1 MSDIQINDHGRPT
14 PPEGE
19 QTWDTQQLQEDF
31 EVKSFLAPYVLVR
44 RKSDGVEGLLEFT
57 HSPRLYFG
65 FTPR

>member
-1 MSDIQINDHGRPT
+1 MADIQITDYGQPT

-57 HSPRLYFG
+57 HSPRLYFN